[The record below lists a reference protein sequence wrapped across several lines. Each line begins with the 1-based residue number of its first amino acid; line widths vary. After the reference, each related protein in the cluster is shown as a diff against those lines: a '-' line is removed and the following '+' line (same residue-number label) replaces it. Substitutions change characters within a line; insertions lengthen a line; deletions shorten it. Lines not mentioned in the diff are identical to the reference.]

1 MTANASCASFSIL
14 AILRVS
20 RCHCNC
26 FVIVVVAATIPA
38 LVLDCVR
45 IAGGASAADF
55 VALRARV
62 LLAGSSL
69 VSVPALLGLAH
80 SVFSFL
86 RETGMCA
93 SSTLGGACSFLMDLV
108 LRWLSMAIEFGSVWQ
123 LSTLGAADLSC
134 SRTLFKV

>member
-1 MTANASCASFSIL
+1 MSASMTVSASCTLFSIL
-14 AILRVS
+14 VILRVS
-20 RCHCNC
+20 CCSCER
-26 FVIVVVAATIPA
+26 FFIVVVAATIPA

-45 IAGGASAADF
+45 IAGGASAAAF

-80 SVFSFL
+80 SVFAFL

-93 SSTLGGACSFLMDLV
+93 SSTLGGACSLLMALV
-108 LRWLSMAIEFGSVWQ
+108 MRWLSMVIEPGSVW
-123 LSTLGAADLSC
+123 
-134 SRTLFKV
+134 